1 VKRVLTAIVL
11 LPLFFAAVLAPNPL
25 WLAALAA
32 LASLLAAREYF
43 GLAGVLGLRPFCAI
57 GYAWTLVALMSVWAP
72 GRVPPVAVS
81 VAGVVATGVLALFF
95 RMDLAQVLGAV
106 ASTAFC
112 AFYLGMLP
120 GCLLALKNLGESRGT
135 GFVLLTCTAVWA
147 GDSFAY
153 YGGRLFGR
161 HKLAPRVS
169 PKKTWEGAIAGV
181 LGSLAAGVIAST
193 TYFQELPLLHA
204 LVIGGLISVAGPLGD
219 LFESALKRG
228 AGVKD
233 SSSLLPGHGGVL
245 DRLDSLLFAAP
256 VVFLYQQVLLP

>member
-1 VKRVLTAIVL
+1 MKRVLTAAVL
-11 LPLFFAAVLAPNPL
+11 LPVFFAAVLAPSSI
-25 WLAALAA
+25 WFAALAA

-43 GLAGVLGLRPFCAI
+43 GLAEALGQRPFRAA
-57 GYAWTLVALMSVWAP
+57 GYAWTLLALLSAWVP
-72 GRVPPVAVS
+72 ERVPPVAVN
-81 VAGVVATGVLALFF
+81 VAAVVAVSILALLS
-95 RMDLAQVLGAV
+95 RMDLAQVLGSV
-106 ASTAFC
+106 AATAFG

-120 GCLLALKNLGESRGT
+120 GCLLALKGLGQSRGT

-153 YGGRLFGR
+153 YGGRLFGK

-169 PKKTWEGAIAGV
+169 PKKTWEGALAGV
-181 LGSLAAGVIAST
+181 LGSLAAGVVASAA
-193 TYFQELPLLHA
+193 YFQELPVFHA
-204 LVIGGLISVAGPLGD
+204 LAICALVSVAGPLGD

-256 VVFLYQQVLLP
+256 AVFLYQQVLLP